1 MSFLSPDKPKMID
14 EGAEKAKMDK
24 QREDQLKRSRFE
36 ENTKVAGKTLGD
48 ANPQASDRK
57 DKAKAQSATEFRST
71 LGR

>member
-36 ENTKVAGKTLGD
+36 ENTKVSGKTLGGG
-48 ANPQASDRK
+48 AS
-57 DKAKAQSATEFRST
+57 QSAATFRST